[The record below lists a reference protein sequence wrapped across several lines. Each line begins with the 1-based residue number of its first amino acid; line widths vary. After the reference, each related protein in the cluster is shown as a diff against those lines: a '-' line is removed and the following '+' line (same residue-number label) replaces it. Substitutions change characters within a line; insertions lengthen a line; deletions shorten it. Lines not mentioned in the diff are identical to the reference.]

1 MYQEQELPKFRIIAE
16 NIGNNKTMYS
26 INEIIYDDFDNLIGF
41 HRRPIVLTDFS
52 EEDILDDITHALDA
66 YEYPILSA
74 ENFPNEY
81 EDI

>member
-16 NIGNNKTMYS
+16 DIGNNKTMYS

-41 HRRPIVLTDFS
+41 HRRPIILTYFS
-52 EEDILDDITHALDA
+52 EEDILDDITHALDE